1 MKNTLTPKDLL
12 QLNPLILDGKDH
24 QYAERYALLYHELL
38 SSSNCSVL
46 VPFYVADIK
55 NALNLLPFKE
65 KKKIY
70 TAFGLAG
77 GTINYLKDLKHN
89 DIALQ
94 NLLMDV
100 EQIMLKLRA
109 LKYMYIYAPRV
120 REYIDLAAKK
130 VWDPEGKY
138 SNLTKAK
145 YVGLYYVFLVNYYKF
160 PLEDFKDLGEKLST
174 ENRNYI
180 LPYFIVEAYNTL
192 FCKFSDGDI
201 IIPMIDAF
209 LNSID
214 SKLRKTILE
223 YSQLALDIYQ
233 YKTVASIRIL
243 KEELFPSGR
252 WKAGIDFFRVSG
264 IKRLSITQF
273 KNGISAYKKYTTN
286 KEMIKTSTEKVEYS
300 SETKVIQEYNFHKDF
315 SISDTQELMAYEN
328 LFKFLSTQMPNL
340 PLGKRKIP
348 FCESSLVK

>member
-1 MKNTLTPKDLL
+1 MKNTLTPRNLL
-12 QLNPLILDGKDH
+12 QLKPLILDGENC
-24 QYAERYALLYHELL
+24 QYAERYALLYYELL
-38 SSSNCSVL
+38 NSNNCSVL
-46 VPFYVADIK
+46 VPFNVDDLK
-55 NALNLLPFKE
+55 KALNLLPIKE

-77 GTINYLKDLKHN
+77 GPINYLKDLKHN

-120 REYIDLAAKK
+120 REYIDLVAKK
-130 VWDPEGKY
+130 VWDPEDKY

-145 YVGLYYVFLVNYYKF
+145 YVGLYYVFLINYYKF
-160 PLEDFKDLGEKLST
+160 PLEDFKVLGAKQSVES
-174 ENRNYI
+174 RNYI

-209 LNSID
+209 LDNVD
-214 SKLRKTILE
+214 SELRKNILE
-223 YSQLALDIYQ
+223 YSQITLDSYQ
-233 YKTVASIRIL
+233 YKTVASIRKL
-243 KEELFPSGR
+243 KEELFPNGR
-252 WKAGIDFFRVSG
+252 WKAGVDFFRFSS

-273 KNGISAYKKYTTN
+273 KSGISAYKKYIAD
-286 KEMIKTSTEKVEYS
+286 KENIKISTEKVEYS
-300 SETKVIQEYNFHKDF
+300 SEIRVIQKYDFYKDF
-315 SISDTQELMAYEN
+315 SISDIRELKAYED
-328 LFKFLSTQMPNL
+328 LFEFLRTQMPKL